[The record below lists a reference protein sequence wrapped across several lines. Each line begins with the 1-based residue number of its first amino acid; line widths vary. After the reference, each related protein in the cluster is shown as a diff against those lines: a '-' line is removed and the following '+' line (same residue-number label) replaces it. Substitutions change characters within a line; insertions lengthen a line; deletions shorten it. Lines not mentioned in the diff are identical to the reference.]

1 MAWTHIRRKKHY
13 EVQTSENCLPPSCSV
28 RHPKR
33 QMNSRFSLAVH
44 VLTLLASNPEERLTS
59 EFLARSIGTN
69 AVVIRTMLASL
80 RRAGLVTSKSA
91 GGGGWRLAMPAS
103 EMTLDRVRQAAM
115 AGEPA
120 KMHRNSPHPNCAV
133 GRDVRNV
140 LRDVYSQANEAM
152 DRELAG
158 FSVAGIL
165 SSILAREDATVA
177 AQSA

>member
-1 MAWTHIRRKKHY
+1 
-13 EVQTSENCLPPSCSV
+13 
-28 RHPKR
+28 
-33 QMNSRFSLAVH
+33 MNSRFSLAVH

-91 GGGGWRLAMPAS
+91 GGGGWRLAKSAV
-103 EMTLDRVRQAAM
+103 EITLDRVRQAAM
-115 AGEPA
+115 EGETA
-120 KMHRNSPHPNCAV
+120 KMHRNSPHPDCAV

-140 LRDVYSQANEAM
+140 LRNVYAQGYEAM

-158 FSVAGIL
+158 FSVEGML
-165 SSILAREDATVA
+165 SQVLKREKIAVPG
-177 AQSA
+177 